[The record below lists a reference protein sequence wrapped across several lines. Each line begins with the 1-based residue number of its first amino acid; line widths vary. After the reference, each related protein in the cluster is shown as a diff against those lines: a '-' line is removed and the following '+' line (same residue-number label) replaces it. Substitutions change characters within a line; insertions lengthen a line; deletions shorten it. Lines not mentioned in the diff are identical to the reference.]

1 MSKQSLRGIGTGF
14 LLASVIT
21 SLYASF
27 VQGHVPVDGIKI
39 NALLDNKASKKELEE
54 QATSYEAVIKGLQ
67 DEKEEVLGK
76 LDQEM
81 KDKEDL
87 ESKLKKAAEQQ
98 ANAQVSD
105 ESTSDSDTGE
115 SQSSSDDQAFV
126 IEEGMASSAIADQLQ
141 EAGYI
146 EKAEDFQKLVDD
158 WQLAEL
164 IQAGSYD
171 LKKGMSVDEIA
182 SILTNG
188 AYFYR

>member
-21 SLYASF
+21 GLYATF
-27 VQGHVPVDGIKI
+27 VQGHVPVEGIKM
-39 NALLDNKASKKELEE
+39 NALLDNKANKKDLEE
-54 QATSYEAVIKGLQ
+54 QAASYESVIKGLQ

-76 LDQEM
+76 LDQEK

-87 ESKLKKAAEQQ
+87 ESKLKKAAQQQ
-98 ANAQVSD
+98 ADPQASD
-105 ESTSDSDTGE
+105 ESTASDNN
-115 SQSSSDDQAFV
+115 QPSSENTAFV
-126 IEEGMASSAIADQLQ
+126 IEEGMASSQIADQLQ
-141 EAGYI
+141 AAGYI

>member
-146 EKAEDFQKLVDD
+146 DKAEDFQKLVDD

-171 LKKGMSVDEIA
+171 LKKGMSVDDIA